1 MTDTIQ
7 KLQNLRNELI
17 QNINLQIDEAILQ
30 LQSGQEQTERVAE
43 VREYES
49 IYPLTAAT
57 GIFKGKKPTGV
68 RFQDGTRIDVPTWK
82 KVVEIILKKC
92 NQETVY
98 HNRLIELR
106 GKVAGRDRVLVG
118 EKPDEMRSPLE
129 IAEGLYVETHYDTES
144 LLRILITRILDAI
157 HYDYNGITIAVRNDR

>member
-1 MTDTIQ
+1 M
-7 KLQNLRNELI
+7 
-17 QNINLQIDEAILQ
+17 
-30 LQSGQEQTERVAE
+30 
-43 VREYES
+43 
-49 IYPLTAAT
+49 
-57 GIFKGKKPTGV
+57 